1 MRKFYES
8 RERREEL
15 REEDELKQLI
25 LLPVVIIQLGVF
37 GLLQYR
43 TLILLELNYQDTTKS
58 ISRSKQY
65 CIVLTMMKGATKLKE
80 KVCLIGSGNWGSAI
94 ATVVGR
100 NCERLPFVENQ
111 VNMWVYDEDIVVTDS
126 LVKVQEKR
134 KLSEIINFRHE
145 NVKYL
150 PGIRLPPNVVAIP
163 SIQDAVRGAT
173 LLVFVLPHQFLFPLL
188 PDIRE
193 AAALHHPS
201 CRGISLIKG
210 LGTR

>member
-1 MRKFYES
+1 MES
-8 RERREEL
+8 SL
-15 REEDELKQLI
+15 R
-25 LLPVVIIQLGVF
+25 
-37 GLLQYR
+37 
-43 TLILLELNYQDTTKS
+43 T
-58 ISRSKQY
+58 
-65 CIVLTMMKGATKLKE
+65 KE

-94 ATVVGR
+94 ATVVAR

-111 VNMWVYDEDIVVTDS
+111 VNMWVYDEDIVVSDD
-126 LVKVQEKR
+126 LVHGPEKR
-134 KLSEIINFRHE
+134 KLSEIINSRHE

-188 PDIRE
+188 PKIRE
-193 AAALHHPS
+193 AAAFHLPS

-210 LGTR
+210 LGIR